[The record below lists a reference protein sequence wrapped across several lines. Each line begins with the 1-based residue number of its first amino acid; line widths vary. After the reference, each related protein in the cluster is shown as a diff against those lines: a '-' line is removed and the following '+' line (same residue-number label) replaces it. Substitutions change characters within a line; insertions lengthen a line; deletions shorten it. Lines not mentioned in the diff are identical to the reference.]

1 MPYHIRKLPN
11 KSLYK
16 VYGEDGTPHSKKG
29 LSLSMAKKQLTALNL
44 AHLRKVGRIPK
55 RKFI

>member
-11 KSLYK
+11 KPLYK
-16 VYGEDGTPHSKKG
+16 VYGQDGTPHSLKG
-29 LSLSMAKKQLTALNL
+29 LPLSRAKKQLTALNL

-55 RKFI
+55 RKL

>member
-11 KSLYK
+11 KPLYK
-16 VYGEDGTPHSKKG
+16 VYGSDGTPHSKNG
-29 LSLSMAKKQLTALNL
+29 LSKSKAEKQLTALNL

-55 RKFI
+55 RKI